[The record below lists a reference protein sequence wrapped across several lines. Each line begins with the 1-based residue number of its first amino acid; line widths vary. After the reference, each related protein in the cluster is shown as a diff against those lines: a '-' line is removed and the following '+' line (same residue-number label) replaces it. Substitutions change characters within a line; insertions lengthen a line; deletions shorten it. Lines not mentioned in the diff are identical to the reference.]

1 MVIFFLSDHCLVEI
15 ESLANDNK
23 KSKMVTIGM
32 ILEVSNVIN
41 RLKKNDLTLK

>member
-15 ESLANDNK
+15 ENLANDNK

-32 ILEVSNVIN
+32 ILELSMGIN
-41 RLKKNDLTLK
+41 QLKKNDLTLK